1 MRKLLTSLLVA
12 LLLSALCV
20 HQPVAQQTG
29 AKETAQPREI
39 SDAEIKA
46 ADELRVTLS
55 AEQQALYNGL
65 RYLMRPAFEDE
76 LLQGRRY
83 RPCTLDPFEQKGAGP
98 LSLLETLRLW
108 AVLQSGMPSSAA
120 MDRQLQR
127 LLDTPE
133 PRAETGL
140 ALVAVRMLTV
150 RAALQRPELGR
161 ADELKE
167 QAAALLSVAD
177 ACKGDTSD
185 RSPLIGESSIQVRWF
200 ANHLWRALV
209 MRSALELELKVDDKQ
224 WEKDLRALGAAYVNN
239 RGWPCAKRGASAG
252 EDLDPNLLALA
263 ALGLAQGAPE
273 KTIGAGLA
281 RANEKKLK
289 DAPEILARL
298 ENDYGAEPWVGS
310 RLLLVNSLAPGFAP
324 ERKSADSW
332 RAEVTRRGVANL
344 DPSGAVWMRQE
355 LAPAMGLSEPGWGR
369 TESAVCET
377 ALTCLAL
384 SGGLLPAAPGPLNGR
399 ELAGIGRMLHA
410 LAVLHAARA
419 GKGGGDFAARVN
431 FAIQDGAA
439 YLASLQTPEG
449 DFPGQ
454 YKTFTGNTAYCLLAM
469 MHGGVS
475 REEDS
480 IQRGIA
486 WLLKN
491 ADNTGSTYDVAA
503 KLMCLQQYYEPE
515 QRQAGI
521 LYADNAAD
529 FERARRK
536 VWESISDKHR
546 SYIESLVR
554 FLNESHVGGSNGGWG
569 YYTTMRSH
577 SDNSCSQYA
586 VLGYK
591 SASLLGAQ
599 LDTRLLELEA
609 ERLIKQYWA
618 DENCAPV
625 VYEHNADDREGDDAE
640 RKSRSTRAVFRKEIR
655 PGGWGYMCGQVG
667 GACMQL
673 TAAGISSLT
682 ICMDELKVRG
692 KLKEK
697 LAQEIGLTIRG
708 AQAWLAGKYYKAEQ
722 FTGPADVMAYGGD
735 GWGVFYNLY
744 SVERACVMAGIR
756 KLEGETDWYAIG
768 AEALLEHQNLDGGW
782 GDEKTAQ
789 PAINS
794 DRRQLVN
801 TSMAILFL
809 KRAAPPVITEHKK
822 REKEAEE
829 EQKKEEPKSPVTG
842 K

>member
-1 MRKLLTSLLVA
+1 MRKPITSLLFA
-12 LLLSALCV
+12 MLLSALCA
-20 HQPVAQQTG
+20 HQPVAQRTG
-29 AKETAQPREI
+29 AGEAAKPREI
-39 SDAEIKA
+39 SEAEIKA
-46 ADELRVTLS
+46 ADELRLTLGM
-55 AEQQALYNGL
+55 EQQALHNSL
-65 RYLMRPAFEDE
+65 RYLMRPAFEEE
-76 LLQGRRY
+76 LLQGRRH
-83 RPCTLDPFEQKGAGP
+83 RPCTLEPFEEKGAGP

-108 AVLQSGMPSSAA
+108 AVLQSGMPTSTALE
-120 MDRQLQR
+120 RQLRR
-127 LLDTPE
+127 LLETPAPGPQLE
-133 PRAETGL
+133 L
-140 ALVAVRMLTV
+140 VQVAVRMLTV

-161 ADELKE
+161 AADLKE
-167 QAAALLSVAD
+167 VAQELVKAAD
-177 ACKGDTSD
+177 ARRGETSD
-185 RSPLIGESSIQVRWF
+185 RSPLVGDAAIEVRWF

-209 MRSALELELKVDDKQ
+209 NRTALELELEIDDKL
-224 WEKDLRALGAAYVNN
+224 WEKDLRALGAAYVNR
-239 RGWPCAKRGASAG
+239 RGWPCAKRATTSAG
-252 EDLDPNLLALA
+252 ADLDPNLLALA
-263 ALGLAQGAPE
+263 ALGLALGAPE
-273 KTIGAGLA
+273 KAVGNAV
-281 RANEKKLK
+281 ANAVEKKLK
-289 DAPEILARL
+289 RVPEILARL
-298 ENDYGAEPWVGS
+298 EQDYAADPWTGA
-310 RLLLVNSLAPGFAP
+310 RLLAVNSLDARFAP
-324 ERKSADSW
+324 EGKRADDW
-332 RAEVTRRGVANL
+332 RAGITRRAVA
-344 DPSGAVWMRQE
+344 DPDPTGIVWMRHA
-355 LAPAMGLSEPGWGR
+355 LAPAMGLTEAGWSRNDAAG
-369 TESAVCET
+369 CET

-384 SGGLLPAAPGPLNGR
+384 SGGLFAGSPGPLSGR
-399 ELAGIGRMLHA
+399 GLGDIGRVMHA

-419 GKGGGDFAARVN
+419 GEGGGDFASRVH

-454 YKTFTGNTAYCLLAM
+454 YQGFTGNTAYCLLAM

-475 REEDS
+475 REDDA

-486 WLLKN
+486 WLIKN

-521 LYADNAAD
+521 LYVENAAD

-536 VWESISDKHR
+536 VWESISDRHR

-554 FLNESHVGGSNGGWG
+554 FLNESHVGGSKGGWG

-599 LDTRLLELEA
+599 LDTGLLEQEA
-609 ERLIKQYWA
+609 ERLIRQYWA
-618 DENCAPV
+618 DENSAPV

-640 RKSRSTRAVFRKEIR
+640 RKSRSTRAAFRKEIR
-655 PGGWGYMCGQVG
+655 PGGWSYACGQIE
-667 GACMQL
+667 GASIQM

-697 LAQEIGLTIRG
+697 LAQQIGLTVRG
-708 AQAWLAGKYYKAEQ
+708 AQAWLGANYYKADAMSRLKEH
-722 FTGPADVMAYGGD
+722 FKATGD
-735 GWGVFYNLY
+735 GAGVFYNLY

-756 KLEGETDWYAIG
+756 RLEGEVDWYAIG

-782 GDEKTAQ
+782 GREQNTQLGDV
-789 PAINS
+789 
-794 DRRQLVN
+794 RQLVN

-822 REKEAEE
+822 REKEAEPE
-829 EQKKEEPKSPVTG
+829 KEEPRSPVTG